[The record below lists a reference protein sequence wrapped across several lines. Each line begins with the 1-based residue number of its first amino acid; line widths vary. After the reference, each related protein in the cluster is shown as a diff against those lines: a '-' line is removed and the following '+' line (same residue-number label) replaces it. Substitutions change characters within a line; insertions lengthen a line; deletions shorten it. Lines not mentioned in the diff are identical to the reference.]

1 MRREVNEFVT
11 GESHYFAGRRYR
23 LDVVEHVSRPAVRLL
38 NNSTMRLFVPPGADR
53 DTRETVLQRWYR
65 AQLRGQLPA
74 LRAKWERRV
83 GVTVG
88 DVRIKRMK
96 TLRGSCNAEAKRI
109 WLNLE
114 LAKKPTSCLVYVLV
128 HEMIHLLERHHTD
141 QFRALMD
148 QHLPQWCVYRD
159 ELNALPLAHEDWGY

>member
-1 MRREVNEFVT
+1 
-11 GESHYFAGRRYR
+11 
-23 LDVVEHVSRPAVRLL
+23 
-38 NNSTMRLFVPPGADR
+38 
-53 DTRETVLQRWYR
+53 
-65 AQLRGQLPA
+65 
-74 LRAKWERRV
+74 
-83 GVTVG
+83 
-88 DVRIKRMK
+88 MK